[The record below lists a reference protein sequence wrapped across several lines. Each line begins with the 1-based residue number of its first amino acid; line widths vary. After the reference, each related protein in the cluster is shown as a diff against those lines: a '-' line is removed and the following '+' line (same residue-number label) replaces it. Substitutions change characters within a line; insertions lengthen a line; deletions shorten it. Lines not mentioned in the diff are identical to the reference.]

1 MITLYHSPS
10 DFVQIMELFSFSSST
25 AIVCLVSVIVG
36 VIPLW
41 AVKMVYTLWL
51 RPKRFEKLLRAQGL
65 RGDPYSLSLFT
76 PNQNPTL
83 QNNPQSQSFLVSDDV
98 APRLSLLSNNTVAK
112 YGKNSYLWEGPTPKV
127 IITDPHQIKEVFNNI
142 HDFQKQ
148 KISGIAKFLINGLIN
163 SEGDKWVQH
172 RKIINPAFH
181 LEKLKNMLPA
191 FSQSCHD
198 VISEWKGMLS
208 SDGKC
213 EIDVSPF
220 IQNLTRDIISRTA
233 FGSSYAEG
241 KKIFQLLRI
250 QGYLVMTAKYNNTP
264 ILRHLPTPTKMKMR
278 AVDKEMKN
286 SIGNIIK
293 KREKAMKKG
302 EPNSKDLLGILL
314 ESNQMEIQGNGN
326 SKSVGMTI
334 EEVIGE
340 CKLFYIAGQDT
351 TSSLLVWTLIML
363 SRYPEWQK
371 RAREEVLHV
380 FGKQNPNI
388 DGMSQL
394 KTMTMILYEVLRLF
408 PPTVFHNRT
417 LQKDMK
423 LGNLSLSAGVN
434 VTLPIFLLH
443 QDVDI
448 WGNDAMKFKP
458 ERFSEGVAKATKG
471 QVVFYPFGW
480 GPRIC
485 IGQNFALLEAK
496 VVLSLFLQ
504 NFSFELSPVY
514 VHAPAVM
521 LSLQP
526 KHGAPLILQKL

>member
-1 MITLYHSPS
+1 
-10 DFVQIMELFSFSSST
+10 
-25 AIVCLVSVIVG
+25 
-36 VIPLW
+36 
-41 AVKMVYTLWL
+41 MVYTLWL

-65 RGDPYSLSLFT
+65 RGDPYSLLFT
-76 PNQNPTL
+76 SNQNPAP
-83 QNNPQSQSFLVSDDV
+83 QNNPQLQSFVVSDDV
-98 APRLSLLSNNTVAK
+98 APRLSLRPNNTVAK
-112 YGKNSYLWEGPTPKV
+112 YGKNSFFWEGTTPKV
-127 IITDPHQIKEVFNNI
+127 IITDPNQIKKVFNNI

-148 KISGIAKFLINGLIN
+148 NISGIAKFLVTGLIN
-163 SEGDKWVQH
+163 SEGDKWIQH

-181 LEKLKNMLPA
+181 VEKLKNMLPA

-220 IQNLTRDIISRTA
+220 IQNLSRDVISRTA

-250 QGYLVMTAKYNNTP
+250 QGYLVMTAKYSNTP
-264 ILRHLPTPTKMKMR
+264 ILRHLPTPNKMKMR

-302 EPNSKDLLGILL
+302 ESNNKDLLGMLL

-326 SKSVGMTI
+326 RKSVGMTI

-340 CKLFYIAGQDT
+340 CKLFYLAGQDT

-363 SRYPEWQK
+363 SRYPEWQN

-388 DGMSQL
+388 DGLSQL

-408 PPTVFHNRT
+408 PPTVFHNRR

-423 LGNLSLSAGVN
+423 LGNLSLPAGVN

-448 WGNDAMKFKP
+448 WGNDAMEFKP

-526 KHGAPLILQKL
+526 KHGPKPSVNTEGRKPSVITEGRKPSEITEGQKPSVMSIRGYLPKGGSLR

>member
-1 MITLYHSPS
+1 
-10 DFVQIMELFSFSSST
+10 
-25 AIVCLVSVIVG
+25 
-36 VIPLW
+36 
-41 AVKMVYTLWL
+41 
-51 RPKRFEKLLRAQGL
+51 
-65 RGDPYSLSLFT
+65 
-76 PNQNPTL
+76 
-83 QNNPQSQSFLVSDDV
+83 
-98 APRLSLLSNNTVAK
+98 
-112 YGKNSYLWEGPTPKV
+112 
-127 IITDPHQIKEVFNNI
+127 
-142 HDFQKQ
+142 
-148 KISGIAKFLINGLIN
+148 
-163 SEGDKWVQH
+163 
-172 RKIINPAFH
+172 
-181 LEKLKNMLPA
+181 
-191 FSQSCHD
+191 
-198 VISEWKGMLS
+198 
-208 SDGKC
+208 
-213 EIDVSPF
+213 
-220 IQNLTRDIISRTA
+220 
-233 FGSSYAEG
+233 
-241 KKIFQLLRI
+241 
-250 QGYLVMTAKYNNTP
+250 
-264 ILRHLPTPTKMKMR
+264 MR

-302 EPNSKDLLGILL
+302 ESNNKDLLGMLL

-326 SKSVGMTI
+326 RKSVGMTI

-340 CKLFYIAGQDT
+340 CKLFYLAGQDT

-363 SRYPEWQK
+363 SRYPEWQN

-388 DGMSQL
+388 DGLSQL

-408 PPTVFHNRT
+408 PPTVFHNRR

-423 LGNLSLSAGVN
+423 LGNLSLPAGVN

-448 WGNDAMKFKP
+448 WGNDAMEFKP

-526 KHGAPLILQKL
+526 KHGAPLILQNL